1 VFKGASFFIWLAS
14 FVVLLATK
22 RGKAGKLKASVSTS
36 VSIDQINR
44 RHDLQ
49 TNYGQGLNGIY
60 SPTAANSWEIK

>member
-1 VFKGASFFIWLAS
+1 VFKGASAGS
-14 FVVLLATK
+14 FAMARTSGCNMLLQQK

-49 TNYGQGLNGIY
+49 TSGQGEWYL
-60 SPTAANSWEIK
+60 